1 MEIIV
6 DAFLDALIDGVKM
19 LPFLYLAYLLIEW
32 LERNHGERIEKA
44 LAGGG
49 HWGFVPGALLG
60 CVPQCGFSAVAA
72 NFYASRVITPG
83 TLLAVFLATSDEAIP
98 LLAAEPTLWNKLG
111 LLLVLKIVF
120 GIAAGL
126 VLDVPLRRI
135 LPKGLYGGYEGHAD
149 EVDCHEEHEEH
160 SSIFLA
166 ALRHTLEIF
175 VFILVFS
182 FIIGLIFGFVGADS
196 AAAFL
201 GSLGIFQPMMAALIG
216 LVPNCG
222 ASVLLAQLYMGYYLW
237 QFFCGAV
244 LRRRYRPGC
253 AVACQP
259 QLETELVHDR
269 AALVLRHLLRYF
281 AAMGGV
287 RAAGGHN
294 P

>member
-1 MEIIV
+1 MSSAPREAMV
-6 DAFLDALIDGVKM
+6 PLTRWQYFTKT
-19 LPFLYLAYLLIEW
+19 LYHNAAAKTRFVYNKVVYEKDETLQKIE
-32 LERNHGERIEKA
+32 EGNGRI
-44 LAGGG
+44 
-49 HWGFVPGALLG
+49 
-60 CVPQCGFSAVAA
+60 
-72 NFYASRVITPG
+72 NM
-83 TLLAVFLATSDEAIP
+83 
-98 LLAAEPTLWNKLG
+98 G

-182 FIIGLIFGFVGADS
+182 FIIGLIFGLVGADS

-222 ASVLLAQLYMGYYLW
+222 ASVLLAQLYMGGAITFGSFFAGLCSGAGIGLAVLW
-237 QFFCGAV
+237 RVNPSWKQNLFMTGLLWFCGTCC
-244 LRRRYRPGC
+244 GI
-253 AVACQP
+253 
-259 QLETELVHDR
+259 
-269 AALVLRHLLRYF
+269 LLQW
-281 AAMGGV
+281 V
-287 RAAGGHN
+287 V
-294 P
+294 